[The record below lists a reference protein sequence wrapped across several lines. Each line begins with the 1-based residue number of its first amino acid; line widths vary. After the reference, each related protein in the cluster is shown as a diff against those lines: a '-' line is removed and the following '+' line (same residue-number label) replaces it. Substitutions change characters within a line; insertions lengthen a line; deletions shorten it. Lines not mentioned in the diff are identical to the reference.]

1 MVNAATPCEQAP
13 GPGAA
18 PRWHVAVAGVAMQVI
33 LGTVYAWS
41 VFKKP
46 LLAAHG
52 WTNTQATL
60 TFTLAIV
67 SISLGAAFGGRF
79 VDRAGSRSVAL
90 LAAVLFSL
98 GTALAGLADQLNSLW
113 LLWVGYGVIG
123 GLGNGLGYIT
133 PIAVLVRWFPDK
145 RGLITGLAVMGF
157 GLGAAVM
164 GQIAP
169 LLIPR
174 LGLAHTFYLAAAVF
188 VVGMLLA
195 AVKLSNPPAAPATMT
210 DAPPQRECDL
220 WRALGMFQFYL
231 LWALLFI
238 NVTAGLALISN
249 LSPLAQQQLRVSA
262 VVAGTIVL
270 LGSLAN
276 GLGRICWAALSDH
289 IGRKCTFLALF
300 LTQLPVFLLLPHLTH
315 SVLFTLAC
323 CYILGCYGAGFA
335 VMPAFAADTFG
346 TRCMGQVYGKI
357 LLAWGA
363 GGALGPM
370 LMEWVNGRSG
380 SFVFAL
386 YLAAAFLGLGFVLT
400 LLYRKPDSGAA
411 APCAP

>member
-1 MVNAATPCEQAP
+1 VEAASPCQAP
-13 GPGAA
+13 DTRPP
-18 PRWHVAVAGVAMQVI
+18 PRWQVAAAGVAMQVV

-46 LLAAHG
+46 LMATHG
-52 WTNTQATL
+52 WSNTQATL
-60 TFTLAIV
+60 AFTLAIIG
-67 SISLGAAFGGRF
+67 ISLGAAFGGKF

-98 GTALAGLADQLNSLW
+98 GTALAGVADHLGSLW
-113 LLWVGYGVIG
+113 LLWAGYGVIG
-123 GLGNGLGYIT
+123 GVGNGLGYIT

-169 LLIPR
+169 VLIPR
-174 LGLAHTFYLAAAVF
+174 LGVALTFYLASAVYLVVMLASAA
-188 VVGMLLA
+188 
-195 AVKLSNPPAAPATMT
+195 KLNNPPDDWGTSAAAARR
-210 DAPPQRECDL
+210 APDEQDCDL
-220 WRALGMFQFYL
+220 RRALGMFQFYL

-249 LSPLAQQQLRVSA
+249 LSPMAQQQLGVTA

-276 GLGRICWAALSDH
+276 GLGRISWAALSDVL
-289 IGRKCTFLALF
+289 GRKTTFVVIFA
-300 LTQLPVFLLLPHLTH
+300 TQIPLFLLLPQITH
-315 SVLFTLAC
+315 FALMAVVC

-370 LMEWVNGRSG
+370 LMEWASSRSG
-380 SFVFAL
+380 SFVQAL
-386 YLAAAFLGLGFVLT
+386 HLAAVFLGLGLVLT
-400 LLYRKPDSGAA
+400 LFYRKSATQASGA
-411 APCAP
+411 